1 MKRTTH
7 ACGIL
12 SGSSTSSCIGR
23 NNNKLIRTTTVVW
36 ILGAALALVWV
47 WSCVSTSVM
56 LLQYRRIVVDDDD
69 PNNDATT
76 GLLGFLSGDRFRR
89 LSSDDHDGKK
99 KELVLWSPRETY
111 FEDCRQTMLHNDT
124 WGAARAPL
132 VDKIQAKHWAREW
145 SRSVQIVPTLAIFD
159 DTNISSLNAMDALL
173 RRWPQPFVI
182 KPAHLSGGIALVQ
195 NDTYQIVKNYLNIVA
210 QSSRV
215 PLSMSMS
222 TQIGGV
228 DDAERYHR
236 ELINVTMR
244 ASYSDNYGE
253 MQYQRVPHRML
264 VEQALDMSR
273 FRDVTY
279 WYMAN
284 GTPIFVSMECTVG
297 DASAQRAFFTA
308 QFRPLSMRLTYPRCT
323 TTPVRPKSWE
333 AMRTIAM
340 ELSRHIPDVVR
351 VDRKYF

>member
-1 MKRTTH
+1 
-7 ACGIL
+7 
-12 SGSSTSSCIGR
+12 
-23 NNNKLIRTTTVVW
+23 
-36 ILGAALALVWV
+36 
-47 WSCVSTSVM
+47 M
-56 LLQYRRIVVDDDD
+56 LLQYRRIIVDDD

-76 GLLGFLSGDRFRR
+76 GLGFLSDDRFRR
-89 LSSDDHDGKK
+89 SSSDDHDGKK

-111 FEDCRQTMLHNDT
+111 FEDCRQTMLGNET
-124 WGAARAPL
+124 WGAERAPL

-145 SRSVQIVPTLAIFD
+145 SSSVQIVPTLAIFD
-159 DTNISSLNAMDALL
+159 ETNISSLDAMDTL
-173 RRWPQPFVI
+173 RRLPQPFVI
-182 KPAHLSGGIALVQ
+182 KPANLSGGIALVQ

-210 QSSRV
+210 KTRRV
-215 PLSMSMS
+215 PLSML

-228 DDAERYHR
+228 DDAELYHW
-236 ELINVTMR
+236 EIINATMR
-244 ASYSDNYGE
+244 AFYSDNYGE

-279 WYMAN
+279 WYMVN

-297 DASAQRAFFTA
+297 DASAQRAFFTS

-333 AMRTIAM
+333 AMRTIAI
-340 ELSRHIPDVVR
+340 ELSRHVPEVVR